1 MHTGCHHIRV
11 GASPQEAQYI
21 THIHIYIYNVVHCCG
36 FNYHKAPCFDK
47 NLQPS
52 NESLSP
58 LMLCNDCGQ
67 VMQQVFPRSADPT
80 SSDAFDL
87 LLSGAAGC
95 PSTSPIFV
103 VGMPRSGSTLVEH
116 ILSSHPQAHGAGINT
131 GYCAYLVKP
140 HPPPPPPPPI
150 LCPCL
155 LFNMRPQMN
164 AAPRQ
169 DT

>member
-1 MHTGCHHIRV
+1 
-11 GASPQEAQYI
+11 
-21 THIHIYIYNVVHCCG
+21 
-36 FNYHKAPCFDK
+36 
-47 NLQPS
+47 
-52 NESLSP
+52 
-58 LMLCNDCGQ
+58 MLCNDCGQ
-67 VMQQVFPRSADPT
+67 VMQQMFPRPADPT

-87 LLSGAAGC
+87 LLSGAAGY

-116 ILSSHPQAHGAGINT
+116 ILSSHPQAHGAGVNA
-131 GYCAYLVKP
+131 GCCAYLVEP
-140 HPPPPPPPPI
+140 HPPAPSPL

-155 LFNMRPQMN
+155 LFNMLSQVN